1 MIVLLDNLQLGRVVR
16 SWVKITQ
23 GQCENWTQIWE
34 PKKQIQFI
42 LIAYNLMIGYS
53 KKNIENY
60 PRECFWWK
68 ETACEQALCLGKGEK
83 NPEVHRLEKKRS
95 PG

>member
-1 MIVLLDNLQLGRVVR
+1 MVSAKFELRYESLKNKFSL
-16 SWVKITQ
+16 
-23 GQCENWTQIWE
+23 
-34 PKKQIQFI
+34 I
-42 LIAYNLMIGYS
+42 LFAYNLMIGYS

-83 NPEVHRLEKKRS
+83 NPEVHRLEKKEARVKI
-95 PG
+95 